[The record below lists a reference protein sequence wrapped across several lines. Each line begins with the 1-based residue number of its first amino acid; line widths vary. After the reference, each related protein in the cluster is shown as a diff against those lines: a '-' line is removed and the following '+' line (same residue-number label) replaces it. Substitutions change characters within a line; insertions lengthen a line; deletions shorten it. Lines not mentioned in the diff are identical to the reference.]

1 MSVVFKSPEAG
12 EAVRAL
18 YRRVLD
24 GWPVPHDEARI
35 ATRQGETFVLSCGP
49 VDAPP
54 LVLLHGAQ
62 SNIASWAGDASL
74 WSRQFRVH
82 AIDMIGEA
90 GFSAEVRPPLDG
102 EDHALWLDDVLDGLG
117 VSRTAFVGVSLGG
130 WLALDYAMRRPA
142 RVERLALL
150 CPAGIGAQ
158 KNFLAV
164 ALPLMLLGPWGMKKV
179 RELVFGPAPK
189 SVPEAARPFVE
200 LMGAINRAIRPRV
213 VKIPTLSDAALAAL
227 PSPMLVIVGG
237 RDVMIDS
244 AGTRDRLKRAKPQA
258 EVRFLP
264 DARHFIPGQGE
275 AILDFLRRP

>member
-12 EAVRAL
+12 EAVRTL

-24 GWPVPHDEARI
+24 GWPTPHDETRV

-49 VDAPP
+49 KDAPP

-62 SNIASWAGDASL
+62 ANIAAWAGDAAV
-74 WSRQFRVH
+74 WAGRFRVH

-90 GFSAEVRPPLDG
+90 GFSAEARPSLD
-102 EDHALWLDDVLDGLG
+102 DDTHAQWLDEVLDGLG
-117 VSRTAFVGVSLGG
+117 VARAAFVGVSLGG

-179 RELVFGPAPK
+179 RELVFGPAPENA
-189 SVPEAARPFVE
+189 PEGASAFVE
-200 LMGAINRAIRPRV
+200 LMGAINRAIKPRV

-244 AGTRDRLKRAKPQA
+244 AQTRDRLARAKPDAQ
-258 EVRFLP
+258 VVFLP
-264 DARHFIPGQGE
+264 EGRHFIPGQTE
-275 AILDFLRRP
+275 RILDFLCGP

>member
-1 MSVVFKSPEAG
+1 MSVVFKTPEAG
-12 EAVRAL
+12 ETVRAL

-24 GWPVPHDEARI
+24 AWPVPHDEARI
-35 ATRQGETFVLSCGP
+35 PTRQGETFVLSCGP
-49 VDAPP
+49 KDAPA

-62 SNIASWAGDASL
+62 SNIAAWAADAAL
-74 WSRQFRVH
+74 WSNHFRIH

-90 GFSAEVRPPLDG
+90 GFSAEVRPALD
-102 EDHALWLDDVLDGLG
+102 DDAHALWLDDVLDGLG
-117 VSRTAFVGVSLGG
+117 VARAAFAGVSLGG

-150 CPAGIGAQ
+150 CPAGVGAQ

-189 SVPEAARPFVE
+189 VVPDGAKPFVE
-200 LMGAINRAIRPRV
+200 LMGAINRGIKPRV

-227 PSPMLVIVGG
+227 PPTLVIVGG

-244 AGTRDRLKRAKPQA
+244 VQTRDRLARAKPDA
-258 EVRFLP
+258 EIVFLP
-264 DARHFIPGQGE
+264 EGRHFMPGQGPR
-275 AILDFLRRP
+275 ILDFLRQA